1 MAVYRME
8 RTGNFTVMSN
18 YHLRDMSLSL
28 KAKGLMSLMLSLP
41 EGWKYSA
48 RGLAAICKE
57 GTEAVSAALRELE
70 ERGYVFRTV
79 IRDKS
84 GRIVSTEYVIY
95 EKPDTENPDTENPD
109 TENPDTENPDTEKQA
124 LLNKEKENKEKENT
138 DLSSNNQIKSED
150 FYGEDEDLIF
160 SEKTE
165 DVRDFIM
172 EKVEYGRLCS
182 VFPGKEMEIK
192 ELIELITETVCARR
206 ATIRVAGCDFPA
218 RTVKE
223 RFLSLDSSHIEYVLE
238 CLEKNTTQVRN
249 VKQYLLTSLF
259 NAPATM
265 GNYYAAQVNYDFAEG

>member
-79 IRDKS
+79 IRDQA

-95 EKPDTENPDTENPD
+95 EKPYTENPDTENPY
-109 TENPDTENPDTEKQA
+109 TENPDTENPA
-124 LLNKEKENKEKENT
+124 LLNKEIENKEKENT

-150 FYGEDEDLIF
+150 FHGVDEDLIF

-182 VFPGKEMEIK
+182 VFPGKETEIK
-192 ELIELITETVCARR
+192 ELIELITETICARR
-206 ATIRVAGCDFPA
+206 DNIRVAGSDFPA

-223 RFLSLDSSHIEYVLE
+223 RFLSLETGHIEYVLE
-238 CLEKNTTQVRN
+238 CLDKNTTQVRN

-265 GNYYAAQVNYDFAEG
+265 GNYYAALVNHDFAEG

>member
-70 ERGYVFRTV
+70 ERGYVFRNV

-95 EKPDTENPDTENPD
+95 EKPDTENPDTEKPD
-109 TENPDTENPDTEKQA
+109 TRC
-124 LLNKEKENKEKENT
+124 
-138 DLSSNNQIKSED
+138 
-150 FYGEDEDLIF
+150 
-160 SEKTE
+160 
-165 DVRDFIM
+165 V
-172 EKVEYGRLCS
+172 
-182 VFPGKEMEIK
+182 
-192 ELIELITETVCARR
+192 
-206 ATIRVAGCDFPA
+206 
-218 RTVKE
+218 
-223 RFLSLDSSHIEYVLE
+223 
-238 CLEKNTTQVRN
+238 
-249 VKQYLLTSLF
+249 
-259 NAPATM
+259 
-265 GNYYAAQVNYDFAEG
+265 